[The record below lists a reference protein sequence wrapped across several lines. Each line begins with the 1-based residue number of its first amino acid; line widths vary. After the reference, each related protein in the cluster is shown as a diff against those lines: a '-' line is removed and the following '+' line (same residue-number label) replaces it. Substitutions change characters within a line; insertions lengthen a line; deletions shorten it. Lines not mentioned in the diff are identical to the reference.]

1 MEAGESYLQLFGSSS
16 KARMV
21 LRCQAL
27 SKRSQKQCRGPAC
40 RGKAKCKFHGGRSTG
55 AKTEEG
61 RRRCAEARTVHGQDT
76 LLMRQAQRES
86 MGRIR
91 AVVDL
96 AVTHGILKRR
106 IAGRRPS
113 SSSNG

>member
-1 MEAGESYLQLFGSSS
+1 VEAGESYLQLFGSSS

-61 RRRCAEARTVHGQDT
+61 RRRCAEARTVHGQET
-76 LLMRQAQRES
+76 RAVRSRRREN
-86 MGRIR
+86 MARIR
-91 AVVDL
+91 KLMDL
-96 AVTHGILKRR
+96 AYALGIAHRH
-106 IAGRRPS
+106 
-113 SSSNG
+113 